1 MTRYPSGLSSDLV
14 GGWLK
19 QTHNSFYKYSAA
31 TSFNSNL
38 GMDHAKSNY
47 SVKLKLSGLI
57 VRMVK
62 AFDKQMQKELM
73 TTRGVFYGSNR
84 TRMPTKFD
92 QSK

>member
-1 MTRYPSGLSSDLV
+1 MTRYPSGPSSDLV

-47 SVKLKLSGLI
+47 SVKLKLSGLT
-57 VRMVK
+57 VLSLVK
-62 AFDKQMQKELM
+62 GLQL
-73 TTRGVFYGSNR
+73 
-84 TRMPTKFD
+84 
-92 QSK
+92 